1 MSGFFENGIT
11 PAHVMLLAAMIFA
24 CMLVELGYM
33 LFANPKKA
41 KQRINRRMMAKEGKN
56 QLSQKN
62 ILIQL
67 RKERGLSEDGMMI
80 LPLRSLNRLI
90 TRADLSITIPQLS
103 LIYIAYILVVN
114 AGVYVYWQSQ
124 MTSII
129 AFPIIAFLIPFLY
142 LNRRGKKKAILFSAQ
157 LPEAIDLI
165 ARSLKAGHPVPV
177 AIAMV
182 GREMP
187 DPIGTEFGMLS
198 DEVTYG
204 SDLVTALNN
213 LYERVKVDD
222 LPLLISSISIQSTTG
237 GNLRDI
243 LDGLATVIRDR
254 SKMKRKIRAI
264 SAEGRMSAI
273 FLSALPI
280 LLFIALKFISPSY
293 YSEIWENSLSYYLVG
308 GTIFWSMAG
317 NALILKMVSFK
328 F

>member
-1 MSGFFENGIT
+1 MSALFENGLT
-11 PAHVMLLAAMIFA
+11 PVHVLLLASMFFA
-24 CMLVELGYM
+24 CLVVELGYM
-33 LFANPKKA
+33 VFANPQKA
-41 KQRINRRMMAKEGKN
+41 KKRINRRVNAQNAKDKI
-56 QLSQKN
+56 SQKN

-67 RKERGLSEDGMMI
+67 RKERGLNEEGKLI
-80 LPLRSLNRLI
+80 LPLKALNRLI
-90 TRADLSITIPQLS
+90 TRADLSLTLRQTALA
-103 LIYIAYILVVN
+103 YIAYLLITNVAIFL
-114 AGVYVYWQSQ
+114 YWKS
-124 MTSII
+124 MIASAI
-129 AFPIIAFLIPFLY
+129 AFPILVLLIPYFY
-142 LNRRGKKKAILFSAQ
+142 LNRRGNKKAQLFATQ

-165 ARSLKAGHPVPV
+165 SRSLKAGHPVPV

-213 LYERVKVDD
+213 LYERVKVEE
-222 LPLLISSISIQSTTG
+222 LSLLISSISIQSTTG

-243 LDGLATVIRDR
+243 LDGLSAVIRDR
-254 SKMKRKIRAI
+254 AKMKRKVRAI

-273 FLSALPI
+273 FLTALPV
-280 LLFIALKFISPSY
+280 LLFLALTVMSPNY
-293 YSEIWENSLSYYLVG
+293 YSEIWDHTLSYYLVF
-308 GTIFWSMAG
+308 GTVFWSLLG